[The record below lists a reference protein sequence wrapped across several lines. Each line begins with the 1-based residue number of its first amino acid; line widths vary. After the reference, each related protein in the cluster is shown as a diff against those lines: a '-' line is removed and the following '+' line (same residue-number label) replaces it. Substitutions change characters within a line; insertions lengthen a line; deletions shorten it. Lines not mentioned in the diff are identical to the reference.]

1 MLCYKI
7 GMQLQKTAAAGL
19 LSLIVLCFSLPAA
32 AADLDGLP
40 VTRIILKDDQGRPW
54 PDAANLLTLTQAR
67 PGEPFSR
74 EAVSRG
80 ISYLYLKKLFRDVRV
95 DAFPEDG
102 GVRLEY
108 TLVPLVFVDRIVLR
122 GNRSLPDRDLLA
134 AIPGVE
140 GKELREDAFPDIKTN
155 IQTRY
160 QEEGFSNVLVNF
172 RSEPAKTP
180 YRADLFIYITEP
192 KRTVIAEVRFK
203 GNRAL
208 TDRDLIKVMKNRKS
222 SPLRTN
228 VLFDEDLPA
237 IQKRYAAAG
246 YPAAKPGPVSIRF
259 QEERAFLEIDV
270 AEGPKVAVSFSGN
283 RELSDTEL
291 HEMLLIWSEHDV
303 SDAVVESSMDKI
315 RNAYRDLGYADV
327 KVDVKRTE
335 GRGTVYLF
343 FAIDEGPR
351 VTVEDVR
358 IEGNTV
364 FTAKELLGMIDT
376 RRSVWYRWSRPYRED
391 VLDKDLDLID
401 ERYTVAGYLAA
412 EVKRTVTRSADGR
425 KAFVV
430 IKISEGRKTVT
441 GSLTF
446 EGNAAVTDA
455 ELLALLKLRS
465 GMPFNE
471 RVLEEDRY
479 RIVTHYADKGY
490 IYARVEAEKQPAP
503 SAAGGGES
511 GAEVINVHY
520 RIVEDELVR
529 VGTVI
534 LRGNLSTRDY
544 VILRELQPRTGEPY
558 NYEAMLKSQQRVYR
572 YGYFSQAKFE
582 PVHPNER
589 EAVKDMLFTVEERP
603 AGAVDFGVGYGNL
616 DRLRGFV
623 QVSYRNIAGTGR
635 YASFRV
641 EGSYILERVAFT
653 IEEPWFMGFQ
663 NVTGRFLLAW
673 SDSKRIN
680 EQTREVYYQ
689 TRKDTT
695 SYGIERTDGRLKTS
709 LTYAYE
715 IVTNYNVQKAAEL
728 TREDSGHVLISS
740 LSPAVVW
747 DLRDDPFNPTRG
759 SVHGAT
765 VKEAMD
771 FIGSKADFTKVTA
784 QTSWFF
790 PLARFSVL
798 ALSARAGM
806 AWPHKDTTE
815 TPINERFY
823 MGGGTT
829 VRGYIQDS
837 IGPPS
842 NEPANSSKVPT
853 GGSSMVQLNA
863 ETRVNVVAGIGL
875 VFFVDAGNVWV
886 DQQIDLGD
894 LRASYGTGLR
904 YSTPVGPLRLD
915 YGIKINRQPG
925 ESLGEFHFNIGH
937 AF

>member
-1 MLCYKI
+1 
-7 GMQLQKTAAAGL
+7 MQLRKTAAAGL
-19 LSLIVLCFSLPAA
+19 LCLIALCLSLPAA

-54 PDAANLLTLTQAR
+54 PDAANLLTLTQVR

-74 EAVSRG
+74 DAVSRG
-80 ISYLYLKKLFRDVRV
+80 ITYLYLKKLFRDVRV

-108 TLVPLVFVDRIVLR
+108 TLVPLIFVDRIVLQ
-122 GNRSLPDRDLLA
+122 GNDSLPDRDILA
-134 AIPGVE
+134 SIPGIE
-140 GKELREDAFPDIKTN
+140 GRELREDTFPDIRTN

-160 QEEGFSNVLVNF
+160 QEEGFYNVLVSV
-172 RSEPAKTP
+172 RSEPAKAP
-180 YRADLFIYITEP
+180 YRADLFISITEP

-203 GNRAL
+203 GNQAL
-208 TDRDLIKVMKNRKS
+208 SGRDLIKVMKNRKGR
-222 SPLRTN
+222 PLRTN

-259 QEERAFLEIDV
+259 QEEQAFVEIDGT
-270 AEGPKVAVSFSGN
+270 EGPKVTVSFSGN
-283 RELSDTEL
+283 REFSDKEL
-291 HEMLLIWSEHDV
+291 REMLLIWSEHDV
-303 SDAVVESSMDKI
+303 SEAVVESSMDNI
-315 RNAYRDLGYADV
+315 RNAYRDGGYADV

-335 GRGTVYLF
+335 GPGTLYF
-343 FAIDEGPR
+343 FFSIDEGPH
-351 VTVEDVR
+351 VTVRDVR
-358 IEGNTV
+358 IEGDTV
-364 FTAKELLGMIDT
+364 FTAKDLLGMINT
-376 RRSVWYRWSRPYRED
+376 RPSVWYWFSHPYRED

-401 ERYTVAGYLAA
+401 DRYTAAGYPAA
-412 EVKRTVTRSADGR
+412 EAKRTVTRSADGR
-425 KAFVV
+425 KADIV
-430 IKISEGRKTVT
+430 IKISEGRRMVT
-441 GSLTF
+441 GSVTF
-446 EGNAAVTDA
+446 EGNAVATDA
-455 ELLALLKLRS
+455 ELLALLKLRP
-465 GMPFNE
+465 GTPFNE
-471 RVLEEDRY
+471 RVMEEDRD
-479 RIVTHYADKGY
+479 RIMAYYAGKGY
-490 IYARVEAEKQPAP
+490 IYARVEAEKQPMP
-503 SAAGGGES
+503 STAGAAVS
-511 GAEVINVHY
+511 GAEVVNVHY

-544 VILRELQPRTGEPY
+544 VILRELRPKTGEPY

-582 PVHPNER
+582 PVHPSEK
-589 EAVKDMLFTVEERP
+589 EAVKDMLFTVDERP

-616 DRLRGFV
+616 DRLRGFI
-623 QVSYRNIAGTGR
+623 QVSHRNIAGTGR

-653 IEEPWFMGFQ
+653 LEEPWFLGHE
-663 NVTGRFLLAW
+663 NVTGRFILAW
-673 SDSKRIN
+673 SDAKRIN
-680 EQTREVYYQ
+680 QQTREIYYQ

-715 IVTNYNVQKAAEL
+715 IVTNYNVQQAAEL
-728 TREDSGHVLISS
+728 TPQDSGHVLISS

-765 VKEAMD
+765 FKQAMD
-771 FIGSKADFTKVTA
+771 LIGSKADFTKVTA

-790 PLARFSVL
+790 PLAKFSVL

-823 MGGGTT
+823 LGGGTT
-829 VRGYIQDS
+829 VRGYLQDS

-863 ETRVNVVAGIGL
+863 ETRINAVAGIGFVL
-875 VFFVDAGNVWV
+875 FVDAGNVWV
-886 DQQIDLGD
+886 NQQIDLTD
-894 LRASYGTGLR
+894 LRASYGAGLR
-904 YSTPVGPLRLD
+904 YSTPVGPLRID

-925 ESLGEFHFNIGH
+925 ESRGEVHFNIGH